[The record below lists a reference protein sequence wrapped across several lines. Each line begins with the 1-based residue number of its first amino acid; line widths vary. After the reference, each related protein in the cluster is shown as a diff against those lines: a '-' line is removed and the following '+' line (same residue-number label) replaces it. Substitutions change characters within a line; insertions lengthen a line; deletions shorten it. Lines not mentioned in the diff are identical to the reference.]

1 MHFQE
6 PGADLPN
13 ESLFLKTILKV
24 TFNVLSV
31 FWLQSLFFQ
40 LIIFWMSLIMTVP
53 EFEILEFSFNWILFI
68 D

>member
-1 MHFQE
+1 MDMHFQE

-31 FWLQSLFFQ
+31 FWLQFIFQ
-40 LIIFWMSLIMTVP
+40 LIIF
-53 EFEILEFSFNWILFI
+53 
-68 D
+68 